1 MKRVFFL
8 ITILL
13 VATSV
18 FCQQVTQ
25 QEAVKAAV
33 NIMRYNGRTS
43 MVESFVSN
51 VNTRSRGDT
60 VLLYEVVFHSG
71 ELVLLSGNKSC
82 LPVLGYCLS
91 SPSSTPQSILNNYS
105 EIPDGL
111 RDMLEEYE
119 EQIVYSFRNN
129 LTSNH
134 YQDWQQL
141 QQFETERT
149 QTSEIV
155 SPLLSTE
162 WGQDK
167 SNDSLDCNAYNYY
180 ITDTGNNCTCDI
192 QKRCPTG
199 CVATAM
205 AQIMKYWNYPVYMF
219 NQVEQYDWCNMPDRL
234 VITNNPH
241 YEIERNAIAQLMK
254 DCGIAVYMSYCLF
267 GCSSG
272 AFSTDVPD
280 ALQHFGY
287 SDDMIYK
294 KRSLNMTNWLTML
307 TNNLNIARPVY
318 YSGSDANGS
327 RGHAFVCD
335 GYRDDNTFHFNWG
348 WRGKW
353 NMWCTVN
360 QLNPN
365 IYSFVSKQAAVFNIH
380 PEINEDYCDFELPL
394 EIHYRFYY
402 NVYGNSTPAPYSN
415 VPKTFTRL
423 KSSSNNPQ
431 YQSSWR
437 TIPSGATSEYV
448 AHEEVVLR
456 DGFYAETGSNFYA
469 HIVPCE
475 SCNEDR
481 MTNDMADVVGVV
493 DENSFD
499 SIPVPKLLQGD
510 VFSSEDAMLSV
521 YPNPTND
528 LLFIELSGG
537 AGIANVA
544 MYDLQGRFV
553 GANNHSLL
561 QETTATLDV
570 KSVPSGVYILRVTDT
585 DGKEYHQKIVRK

>member
-1 MKRVFFL
+1 
-8 ITILL
+8 
-13 VATSV
+13 
-18 FCQQVTQ
+18 
-25 QEAVKAAV
+25 
-33 NIMRYNGRTS
+33 
-43 MVESFVSN
+43 
-51 VNTRSRGDT
+51 
-60 VLLYEVVFHSG
+60 
-71 ELVLLSGNKSC
+71 
-82 LPVLGYCLS
+82 
-91 SPSSTPQSILNNYS
+91 
-105 EIPDGL
+105 
-111 RDMLEEYE
+111 
-119 EQIVYSFRNN
+119 
-129 LTSNH
+129 
-134 YQDWQQL
+134 
-141 QQFETERT
+141 
-149 QTSEIV
+149 
-155 SPLLSTE
+155 
-162 WGQDK
+162 
-167 SNDSLDCNAYNYY
+167 
-180 ITDTGNNCTCDI
+180 
-192 QKRCPTG
+192 
-199 CVATAM
+199 
-205 AQIMKYWNYPVYMF
+205 
-219 NQVEQYDWCNMPDRL
+219 
-234 VITNNPH
+234 
-241 YEIERNAIAQLMK
+241 
-254 DCGIAVYMSYCLF
+254 
-267 GCSSG
+267 
-272 AFSTDVPD
+272 
-280 ALQHFGY
+280 
-287 SDDMIYK
+287 
-294 KRSLNMTNWLTML
+294 
-307 TNNLNIARPVY
+307 
-318 YSGSDANGS
+318 
-327 RGHAFVCD
+327 
-335 GYRDDNTFHFNWG
+335 
-348 WRGKW
+348 
-353 NMWCTVN
+353 MWCTVN